1 MESVETA
8 CTMPP
13 LRPQPRI
20 AAFVGENSC
29 DSFVVCEQ
37 QVMCKVPNLKTAL
50 FIAFAS
56 YSCFNLEYP
65 TLAKNV
71 FFFFQDYILGHPDS
85 RKKSVEVILELYQT
99 LNATFKCFV
108 RLSCDSFFHHYSLWT
123 LFCWFVRWLWC
134 ELQWFLFT
142 AAVKLVVGREVT
154 CILLF

>member
-56 YSCFNLEYP
+56 YYCFNLEYP

-71 FFFFQDYILGHPDS
+71 FFLFSRLHTRPSRFQKEIGGGYPG
-85 RKKSVEVILELYQT
+85 
-99 LNATFKCFV
+99 
-108 RLSCDSFFHHYSLWT
+108 
-123 LFCWFVRWLWC
+123 
-134 ELQWFLFT
+134 
-142 AAVKLVVGREVT
+142 VVSDIKRN
-154 CILLF
+154 I

>member
-20 AAFVGENSC
+20 AAFVGEN
-29 DSFVVCEQ
+29 
-37 QVMCKVPNLKTAL
+37 T
-50 FIAFAS
+50 
-56 YSCFNLEYP
+56 
-65 TLAKNV
+65 KNV

-108 RLSCDSFFHHYSLWT
+108 CLSCDSFFHHYSS
-123 LFCWFVRWLWC
+123 VN
-134 ELQWFLFT
+134 
-142 AAVKLVVGREVT
+142 V
-154 CILLF
+154 ILLIRALT